1 MPRPTT
7 YREKRKDEIQAWMT
21 DEILATV
28 VQNNKMYAKGKS
40 TPITHADYLTI
51 KQHFK
56 AYDKIVRRS
65 IEVEKKRYFER
76 RFETFKNNMKKT
88 WITIGES
95 LNRHKKK
102 SDLALSFFHN
112 NRELTIPI
120 DIANAFNSYF
130 AANGRYITAALD
142 SDHIKDRT
150 YSTYLNTPHRS
161 EWQFKCVSDQEI
173 IIAIDNLENK
183 SSTGCDGISN
193 KLLKFI
199 KDVVTKPLTL
209 IINQMIVTGI
219 YPKAFK
225 TSKVRPLLKKGDN
238 TLLSNYRPIS
248 LLPTIS
254 KIFERISYNQLSNYF
269 NDSNLLAEQ
278 QYGFRPR
285 HSTELAA
292 VKLVDFI
299 SHEMESGH
307 TPTNIYVDLSKAF
320 DTINYDILLDKLS
333 YYGISGRALKLLKSY
348 LLDRKQYVVYNNC
361 NSNVVDVTTGVP
373 QGSILGTLLFSI
385 FINDLIHVTE
395 KSKCI
400 MYADDTTIYF
410 NLEDFDP
417 ATIERDINS
426 ELEKINVWLKL
437 NKLSLNVKKTKSVIF
452 NRKQNQLLKS
462 HCL

>member
-1 MPRPTT
+1 M
-7 YREKRKDEIQAWMT
+7 
-21 DEILATV
+21 
-28 VQNNKMYAKGKS
+28 
-40 TPITHADYLTI
+40 
-51 KQHFK
+51 
-56 AYDKIVRRS
+56 
-65 IEVEKKRYFER
+65 
-76 RFETFKNNMKKT
+76 
-88 WITIGES
+88 
-95 LNRHKKK
+95 
-102 SDLALSFFHN
+102 
-112 NRELTIPI
+112 TIPI

-130 AANGRYITAALD
+130 AAIGRNIAAALD
-142 SDHIKDRT
+142 SDHIKDQT

-225 TSKVRPLLKKGDN
+225 TSKVSPLFKKGDN

-254 KIFERISYNQLSNYF
+254 KIFERIIYNQLSNYF

-361 NSNVVDVTTGVP
+361 NSNLVDVTTGVP
-373 QGSILGTLLFSI
+373 QGLILGLLLFSI

-395 KSKCI
+395 KLKFI

-437 NKLSLNVKKTKSVIF
+437 NKLSLNVKKNKIC
-452 NRKQNQLLKS
+452 NLQ
-462 HCL
+462 